1 MYGGQVSFGQQ
12 AAGNARLIG
21 DDEDSDPEFVC
32 LSDCL
37 GGARNELKFLR
48 TGKEIYFSVQGAI
61 TVKENADLFSLHAVT
76 ILEVLCTD

>member
-1 MYGGQVSFGQQ
+1 
-12 AAGNARLIG
+12 
-21 DDEDSDPEFVC
+21 
-32 LSDCL
+32 
-37 GGARNELKFLR
+37 LKLLR